1 MSEIKRDAAAD
12 LAMCE
17 AATPGP
23 WFTGI
28 RGGQCHKTHE
38 HGNGDC
44 VYDLV
49 LHLADD
55 WVEATVPGE
64 EIFEYGYDAVRI
76 KRPETAK
83 FMAESREV
91 LPHWINRAV
100 AAEAEAE
107 KYRSMW
113 FDLKE
118 EIKQRMDASFDHF
131 HVLQSLLGEMCIR
144 ESSFGK

>member
-28 RGGQCHKTHE
+28 RGGQCHKNHE

-44 VYDLV
+44 VYDLI
-49 LHLADD
+49 LHLAID
-55 WVEATVPGE
+55 WVETTVPGE

-83 FMAESREV
+83 FMAESREAM
-91 LPHWINRAV
+91 PHWIKRAT
-100 AAEAEAE
+100 EAEAE
-107 KYRSMW
+107 VERLREVLRAISTYEPPPGCEDIGIGVMN
-113 FDLKE
+113 
-118 EIKQRMDASFDHF
+118 HF
-131 HVLQSLLGEMCIR
+131 AKRALE
-144 ESSFGK
+144 KT

>member
-12 LAMCE
+12 LTMCE

-23 WFTGI
+23 WEWDI
-28 RGGQCHKTHE
+28 NEPHE
-38 HGNGDC
+38 KACGCLNQRISNGEYYEILYIKDGVVHC
-44 VYDLV
+44 WTP
-49 LHLADD
+49 DD
-55 WVEATVPGE
+55 
-64 EIFEYGYDAVRI
+64 
-76 KRPETAK
+76 KRFIT
-83 FMAESREV
+83 ESREAM
-91 LPHWINRAV
+91 PHWINRAV